1 MLGSLILG
9 AGPGGT
15 GPLVW
20 AAQQGCLHEWLRQGV
35 AVIERGSAIGG
46 TLGRYIINSD
56 SLGAAY
62 LECLDAPPAR
72 RLFAPLRCEAAT
84 QELER
89 LRDGFPPLSL
99 VGHYLGH
106 LGALLERELAENGKS
121 EFRPRTEIQSL
132 HLQEDGSVAAEVQT
146 PAGGAWIEART
157 AIVALGGRQIVS
169 DTPDLE
175 FSPSVTM
182 KDVDPSKII
191 PSDTLFTAEGFA
203 RAMAILSTASRPSV
217 TILGGRHSAF
227 SAGWL
232 LTTRCPQAGFGPGDI
247 TILCRRPAPI
257 FYASREAAI
266 ADGYDV
272 TARSLCPKTGRVN
285 RFGGLRGDGR
295 ELLRRVSQCP
305 GTEPETRIHV
315 GRLADAAG
323 SPYTLRHALNA
334 AALVVPAFGYRAAT
348 IPIFDPQGRRLAL
361 NADHGGAA
369 VGRDARLL
377 LAGGGSLPNV
387 FGIGLGTGYQ
397 PWGHMGGEADIEGQ
411 TNSLWLYQ
419 NHIGEVV
426 YRGVQECLRT
436 GKPRS
441 FALDDMAPARQ

>member
-35 AVIERGSAIGG
+35 TVIERGNAIGG

-62 LECLDAPPAR
+62 LECLDAPPAQ
-72 RLFAPLRCEAAT
+72 RLFAPLRDEAAT
-84 QELER
+84 RELER
-89 LRDGFPPLSL
+89 LRDGFPPLSV
-99 VGHYLGH
+99 VGQYLGH
-106 LGALLERELAENGKS
+106 LGALLERQLAESGRS

-132 HLQEDGSVAAEVQT
+132 HLRQDGSLAAELRT
-146 PAGGAWIEART
+146 PGGSAWIEAQT
-157 AIVALGGRQIVS
+157 AILALGGRQIVS
-169 DTPDLE
+169 DAPDLE
-175 FSPSVTM
+175 FSPSVTL
-182 KDVDPSKII
+182 KDIDPSKII
-191 PSDTLFTAEGFA
+191 PSDTLFTADGLA
-203 RAMAILSTASRPSV
+203 RATAILAEASQPSV

-227 SAGWL
+227 SAAWL
-232 LTTRCPQAGFGPGDI
+232 LTTQCPQARFGLDDI

-257 FYASREAAI
+257 FYASRADAI
-266 ADGYDV
+266 ADGCDV
-272 TARSLCPKTGRVN
+272 TARSLCPETGRIN

-295 ELLRRVSQCP
+295 DLWRRVSRCP
-305 GTEPETRIHV
+305 GTQPETRV
-315 GRLADAAG
+315 RLLRLADAVV
-323 SPYTLRHALNA
+323 SPHALRRDLDA

-361 NADHGGAA
+361 RADHGRAA

-377 LAGGGSLPNV
+377 LADGDSLPNV

-426 YRGVQECLRT
+426 YRGVQECLRAA
-436 GKPRS
+436 PQRS
-441 FALDDMAPARQ
+441 FALDGAVPIRQ